1 MSTETITITASVA
14 PATQNYTVGA
24 AGAFVSLNLFTEDSA
39 ACTTNDIYYSISVIP
54 STSGVSTTFIVL

>member
-1 MSTETITITASVA
+1 MSTETITITASAA

-24 AGAFVSLNLFTEDSA
+24 AAAFVSLNFFTEDSA